1 MEIEFESLFGFNM
14 VGVIFII
21 CMVLL
26 AALFILCIFAL
37 FKEFSKSN
45 KKERDISGLS
55 IMLVATLVSFLLI
68 ATNVFSDNVSIV
80 ERKNV
85 TDDKDWKIISNSRQ
99 GKGSSVYTT
108 TMLGNISTGQR
119 YYVDSENAFKY
130 NNCFDSSVYLVKQK
144 ETINL
149 FIVKFS
155 RVSQLVDVVCSGE
168 EKHEEK

>member
-1 MEIEFESLFGFNM
+1 MEIEFESLFGFIM
-14 VGVIFII
+14 VNVISVI
-21 CMVLL
+21 CMFLL
-26 AALFILCIFAL
+26 AALFIICILAL
-37 FKEFSKSN
+37 FEEFSKSN
-45 KKERDISGLS
+45 KKERDINDLS

-68 ATNVFSDNVSIV
+68 ATNVFSDNVSII

-119 YYVDSENAFKY
+119 YYVDSDNAFKC
-130 NNCFDSSVYLVKQK
+130 NNCFDYSIYLVKQK
-144 ETINL
+144 ETISL
-149 FIVKFS
+149 FVIKFS

>member
-14 VGVIFII
+14 VNVIFVM
-21 CMVLL
+21 CMFLL
-26 AALFILCIFAL
+26 AALFMICILAL

-45 KKERDISGLS
+45 KKERDINDLS
-55 IMLVATLVSFLLI
+55 IMLVATLVSFLFI
-68 ATNVFSDNVSIV
+68 ATNVFSDNVSII

-119 YYVDSENAFKY
+119 YYVDSDNAFKY
-130 NNCFDSSVYLVKQK
+130 NNCLDSSIYLVKQK

-155 RVSQLVDVVCSGE
+155 RTDRLVDVICSGE
-168 EKHEEK
+168 INEEEK